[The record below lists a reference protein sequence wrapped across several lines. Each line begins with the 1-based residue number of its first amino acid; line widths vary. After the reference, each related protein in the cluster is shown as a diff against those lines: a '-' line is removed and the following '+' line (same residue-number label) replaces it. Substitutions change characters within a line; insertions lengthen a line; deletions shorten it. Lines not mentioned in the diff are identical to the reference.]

1 MKKAIMIL
9 SLIIVLLPLVSCNY
23 KTKYW
28 EFEYDYTDIKEIKI
42 AYCESSKEYYT
53 IKNID
58 ISLAEEVYNDIKS
71 LEMKSHGINRV
82 EPRGQSFIIIYNDG
96 NYDVIADNECN
107 IVRYDEDK
115 GRLGSYSTYLK
126 PKNREDLYL
135 LIEKYLDNS
144 VVVETES
151 LEEVS
156 PK

>member
-9 SLIIVLLPLVSCNY
+9 SLIIVLLTLVSC

-28 EFEYDYTDIKEIKI
+28 EFEYYYTDIKEIKI

-82 EPRGQSFIIIYNDG
+82 EPGGQSFIIIYNDG

-107 IVRYDEDK
+107 IVRYDEDE
-115 GRLGSYSTYLK
+115 GRLGSYSTYLE
-126 PKNREDLYL
+126 PKNSEDFYI